1 MQVEHTIEEARR
13 QALVA
18 KRYDCTVLMYS
29 LAKTVN
35 ERKIFD
41 FFCKAN
47 VGRII
52 DIKLIRDPKTGKSK
66 NCSYVEFESQEVSML
81 AIGLSGAELEGQPV
95 QIVPS
100 QAEKNR
106 HAAAAKFKK
115 DQLKEQQRIHL
126 SSATDQIDLTD
137 APMKI
142 YVGGLTENLA
152 DITENDLHNIFEFGD
167 IDSIEL
173 HRDPITGKSK
183 GFAFIQFHRASQARQ
198 AIAAMNGFNYKGK
211 SLKVGEANE
220 NNTFIQHDENIDG
233 RNELMA
239 KLSKVSNT
247 ITSMNNT
254 ATILESIDTSCIILT
269 NLFNLNDER
278 FITDEFFEEDL
289 IEDVKEQCEN
299 FGRIEKIW
307 IDKNSQGN
315 IWIKYDKRNDP
326 KSAFKAM
333 MGLQGKIYDN
343 RAIIVKIIPESLF
356 NATVKMS

>member
-106 HAAAAKFKK
+106 HAAA
-115 DQLKEQQRIHL
+115 
-126 SSATDQIDLTD
+126 S
-137 APMKI
+137 
-142 YVGGLTENLA
+142 
-152 DITENDLHNIFEFGD
+152 
-167 IDSIEL
+167 
-173 HRDPITGKSK
+173 
-183 GFAFIQFHRASQARQ
+183 
-198 AIAAMNGFNYKGK
+198 
-211 SLKVGEANE
+211 
-220 NNTFIQHDENIDG
+220 
-233 RNELMA
+233 
-239 KLSKVSNT
+239 
-247 ITSMNNT
+247 
-254 ATILESIDTSCIILT
+254 
-269 NLFNLNDER
+269 LFNGYANG
-278 FITDEFFEEDL
+278 FEEDQFGGKARIEL
-289 IEDVKEQCEN
+289 TLDWEDVEGSDE
-299 FGRIEKIW
+299 
-307 IDKNSQGN
+307 
-315 IWIKYDKRNDP
+315 
-326 KSAFKAM
+326 
-333 MGLQGKIYDN
+333 
-343 RAIIVKIIPESLF
+343 
-356 NATVKMS
+356 

>member
-41 FFCKAN
+41 FVCKAN

-115 DQLKEQQRIHL
+115 DQLKEQHDIIHEL
-126 SSATDQIDLTD
+126 NALIQSEILVRLLQQCRETMLLLT
-137 APMKI
+137 
-142 YVGGLTENLA
+142 
-152 DITENDLHNIFEFGD
+152 
-167 IDSIEL
+167 S
-173 HRDPITGKSK
+173 
-183 GFAFIQFHRASQARQ
+183 
-198 AIAAMNGFNYKGK
+198 
-211 SLKVGEANE
+211 
-220 NNTFIQHDENIDG
+220 
-233 RNELMA
+233 
-239 KLSKVSNT
+239 
-247 ITSMNNT
+247 
-254 ATILESIDTSCIILT
+254 
-269 NLFNLNDER
+269 
-278 FITDEFFEEDL
+278 
-289 IEDVKEQCEN
+289 
-299 FGRIEKIW
+299 
-307 IDKNSQGN
+307 
-315 IWIKYDKRNDP
+315 
-326 KSAFKAM
+326 
-333 MGLQGKIYDN
+333 
-343 RAIIVKIIPESLF
+343 
-356 NATVKMS
+356 